1 MSSLLVLK
9 DSSLQNASCY
19 PGEIVSIPHAVS
31 KEDMDNL
38 DAALKEEKDIAGM
51 EGQSSVEIV
60 IRALNTVFGEGN
72 WALQEFYYKY
82 F

>member
-9 DSSLQNASCY
+9 NASLHVGCC

-51 EGQSSVEIV
+51 DGQSSVEIV

-72 WALQEFYYKY
+72 WAFQEFYYKY